1 VLDAFDLEQAWVLGH
16 SWGGH
21 LALHLLVAHPE
32 RLLGV
37 VAVDPLGAYA
47 EAFQDLADDVRRR
60 LSARETAEME
70 AIEERRRQGHVT
82 EEDLVERFRLVWPSF
97 FADQEKA
104 LPPPE
109 RVGVEASIEGNRSLA
124 DHFER
129 RTLLDDLPGASLPVL
144 FVHGELS
151 AFPARWTFATA
162 DLIRGA
168 EVVVV
173 PDAGHFPWVER
184 PGSVRRAV
192 ERFLAR

>member
-1 VLDAFDLEQAWVLGH
+1 
-16 SWGGH
+16 
-21 LALHLLVAHPE
+21 
-32 RLLGV
+32 
-37 VAVDPLGAYA
+37 
-47 EAFQDLADDVRRR
+47 
-60 LSARETAEME
+60 ME

-82 EEDLVERFRLVWPSF
+82 EEDLIERFRLVWPAF
-97 FADQEKA
+97 FADHEQA

-109 RVGVEASIEGNRSLA
+109 RVGVEASVEGNRSLA

-129 RTLLDDLPGASLPVL
+129 RTLLDGLSAATLPVL

-162 DLIRGA
+162 DLIRGS

-173 PDAGHFPWVER
+173 PDAGHLPWIDR

-192 ERFLAR
+192 VQFLAR